1 MDQTNQ
7 ISDQTQLAP
16 LALRVI
22 TLLGLI
28 GAVIG
33 ILASAGGV
41 FLFGFSAGLFSLL
54 AIFALAKNVFLFV
67 ALMAL
72 RKMKKWAF
80 YVFGIIALLNVIL
93 LITSYSQ
100 NQIIEVVVEV
110 IFFVYLWTLRKRF
123 V

>member
-41 FLFGFSAGLFSLL
+41 FFWF
-54 AIFALAKNVFLFV
+54 
-67 ALMAL
+67 
-72 RKMKKWAF
+72 
-80 YVFGIIALLNVIL
+80 
-93 LITSYSQ
+93 
-100 NQIIEVVVEV
+100 
-110 IFFVYLWTLRKRF
+110 
-123 V
+123 